1 MLLRKKQRQGKIKLE
16 KNGSILPLQNRDSII
31 DYSIKRCSIISQ
43 LRTRGP
49 IHASIINVKQNS
61 ETLLCH
67 FLSLK
72 KTYFR
77 FCCKRKELKQFHSVI
92 FLSCP
97 FLVCVFF
104 CFGFF
109 FFTFWSILAGNS

>member
-1 MLLRKKQRQGKIKLE
+1 MVLSRKKQRQGKIKLE
-16 KNGSILPLQNRDSII
+16 KNSSILPLKNRDSII

-72 KTYFR
+72 KTSFR
-77 FCCKRKELKQFHSVI
+77 FCCKRKELKQFHFVI
-92 FLSCP
+92 FLSYP
-97 FLVCVFF
+97 FPFPF
-104 CFGFF
+104 SFF
-109 FFTFWSILAGNS
+109 FFFFLRSGLF